1 MKKIIFICATVLVSC
16 SSAKFHKVNGVSFV
30 SSGEEASQQHI
41 DPVLNVQANY
51 AAIMPFGFTSDINS
65 PDLVFDSD
73 RQWFG
78 ERREGVEQYI
88 QKMHQNGVS
97 IMVKPQI
104 WIRRGAF
111 TGNLKML
118 TETDWKQFEEAYEA
132 FILLYATLAEETQS
146 DIFCIGTELKVFVN
160 ERPEFWSEL
169 ITKVRHVYHGEIT
182 YAANWDEYAKT
193 PFWSRLDYIGVN
205 AYFPLCEEENPSVE
219 TLSKGWQPWKAK
231 LKEVSKNKKRPIL
244 FTEFGYRSMDFTGK
258 KPWLV
263 DRNQT
268 DVNLEAQARATQV
281 LFDEFWSESWFAGG
295 FVWKW
300 FMQHDEVGG
309 HEDNRF
315 TPQNKPAESVIRKQY
330 SQERKTRL

>member
-1 MKKIIFICATVLVSC
+1 M
-16 SSAKFHKVNGVSFV
+16 

-88 QKMHQNGVS
+88 QKMHQNGVR

-104 WIRRGAF
+104 WISRGAF

-118 TETDWKQFEEAYEA
+118 TEADWKQFEEAYEA

-231 LKEVSKNKKRPIL
+231 LKEVSKNKKSPIL

-300 FMQHDEVGG
+300 FMQHNEVGG

>member
-1 MKKIIFICATVLVSC
+1 M
-16 SSAKFHKVNGVSFV
+16 

-104 WIRRGAF
+104 WISRGAF

-118 TETDWKQFEEAYEA
+118 TEADWKQFEEAYEA

-300 FMQHDEVGG
+300 FMQHNEVGG

>member
-1 MKKIIFICATVLVSC
+1 M
-16 SSAKFHKVNGVSFV
+16 

-65 PDLVFDSD
+65 PDLIFDSD

-104 WIRRGAF
+104 WISRGAF

-118 TETDWKQFEEAYEA
+118 TEADWKQFEEAYEA

>member
-1 MKKIIFICATVLVSC
+1 M
-16 SSAKFHKVNGVSFV
+16 

-41 DPVLNVQANY
+41 DPVLDVQANY

-78 ERREGVEQYI
+78 ERKEGVEQYI
-88 QKMHQNGVS
+88 QKMHQNGVR

-104 WIRRGAF
+104 WISRGAF

-118 TETDWKQFEEAYEA
+118 TEADWKQFEEAYEA

-300 FMQHDEVGG
+300 FMQHNEVGG

>member
-1 MKKIIFICATVLVSC
+1 M
-16 SSAKFHKVNGVSFV
+16 

-78 ERREGVEQYI
+78 ERREGVKQYI
-88 QKMHQNGVS
+88 QKMHQNGVR

-104 WIRRGAF
+104 WISRGAF

-118 TETDWKQFEEAYEA
+118 TEADWKQFEEAYEA

-300 FMQHDEVGG
+300 FMQHNEVGG